1 MEPMGADL
9 LRNVRSTNDLNRV
22 MLSLR
27 RGDNPLLYY
36 RTVSDMAAT
45 SGIGALFPLKY
56 WFWSQMTRIGKSSAP
71 FFRRLLLRING
82 ASIAAPLADLIPKS
96 LNHWQFA
103 AVHEAKKA
111 MARFAGFSISDIAKI
126 SSVPTPPGFR
136 GFSRYAD
143 VASEIVVVIGPANGE
158 PGMGAVE
165 FVLHWPVRSTN
176 MLFFSLDTLEL
187 SRSENWK
194 EADFTKISAEI
205 RSMLAGFTPSRMGV
219 VGVSAGGAP
228 AMILGSL
235 LNADYVIAA
244 GPTSPQ
250 KFSMFLE
257 VLRLGAR
264 STFMEII
271 YASDCIKDEEATRSW
286 ATLLPGISQRP
297 IATDNHHVLGY
308 LAEEQKLAETLESFM
323 ESLRSSKTK

>member
-1 MEPMGADL
+1 MVPMSADL

-22 MLSLR
+22 VLSLR

-36 RTVSDMAAT
+36 RTVSAWAAT

-56 WFWSQMTRIGKSSAP
+56 WFWSQMTRIAKSSAP
-71 FFRRLLLRING
+71 FFCPLLLRING
-82 ASIAAPLADLIPKS
+82 ASIAAHLADLIGKS
-96 LNHWQFA
+96 YPVQFA
-103 AVHEAKKA
+103 AVRRAKNS
-111 MARFAGFSISDIAKI
+111 MAVLAGFSFSDIAKI
-126 SSVPTPPGFR
+126 SSVPTPPGFT
-136 GFSRYAD
+136 GYSRNAD
-143 VASEIVVVIGPANGE
+143 LASEIVVVIGPANGE

-205 RSMLAGFTPSRMGV
+205 RSILAGFTPSRMGV

-297 IATDNHHVLGY
+297 IATDRHHVLGY

>member
-9 LRNVRSTNDLNRV
+9 LRNVRSINDLNRV
-22 MLSLR
+22 LLSLR

-36 RTVSDMAAT
+36 RTVSDWAAT

-56 WFWSQMTRIGKSSAP
+56 WFWSQMTRIAKSSAP
-71 FFRRLLLRING
+71 FFCPLLLRING
-82 ASIAAPLADLIPKS
+82 ASIAAHLADLIGKS
-96 LNHWQFA
+96 YPMQFA
-103 AVHEAKKA
+103 AVGRAKDS
-111 MARFAGFSISDIAKI
+111 MAGFAGFSFSDIAKI

-136 GFSRYAD
+136 VYSRNAD
-143 VASEIVVVIGPANGE
+143 LASEIVVVIGPANGE

-165 FVLHWPVRSTN
+165 FVLNWPVRSTN

-205 RSMLAGFTPSRMGV
+205 RSILAGFTPSRMGV

-271 YASDCIKDEEATRSW
+271 YASDCIKDEEAARSW
-286 ATLLPGISQRP
+286 VTLVPGISQRP
-297 IATDNHHVLGY
+297 IATDNHNVLAH
-308 LAEEQKLAETLESFM
+308 LAVEQKLTETLESFIG
-323 ESLRSSKTK
+323 SLCSSKTK

>member
-22 MLSLR
+22 VLSLR

-36 RTVSDMAAT
+36 RTVSDWAAT

-71 FFRRLLLRING
+71 FFCPLLLRING
-82 ASIAAPLADLIPKS
+82 ASIAAHLADLIRKS
-96 LNHWQFA
+96 YPAQFA
-103 AVHEAKKA
+103 AVHHAKKA
-111 MARFAGFSISDIAKI
+111 MARFAGFSFSDIAKI

-136 GFSRYAD
+136 GFSRNAD
-143 VASEIVVVIGPANGE
+143 FASEIVVVIGPANGE
-158 PGMGAVE
+158 PGMGVVE

-205 RSMLAGFTPSRMGV
+205 RSMLAGVTPSRMGV

-286 ATLLPGISQRP
+286 VTLLPGISQRP
-297 IATDNHHVLGY
+297 IATDRHHVLGY